1 MNLAASCNIVID
13 LGKNDSLQDVSL
25 SDREQISF
33 LKMEGQAQSGTCH
46 PGEPGQ
52 QTL

>member
-1 MNLAASCNIVID
+1 MNLAASFNIVID
-13 LGKNDSLQDVSL
+13 LGKDDNLQGVFL

-46 PGEPGQ
+46 LGEPGQ

>member
-1 MNLAASCNIVID
+1 MNLAASFNIVID
-13 LGKNDSLQDVSL
+13 LGKDDNLQGVFL

-33 LKMEGQAQSGTCH
+33 LKMEGQAQSGTFH
-46 PGEPGQ
+46 LGEPGQ